1 MEFALAMLTLQGLS
15 VISVYR
21 AFMVPV
27 VLVRDWFFFCFFL
40 FSLSVSDLTMG
51 WFLCRQPACNCGVGA
66 TATSCTSAGACSCSA
81 NFNDTKCT
89 TCSASYYLS
98 GSTCTCEEDPC
109 FPCILLENWFILL
122 FHSFKQLVVVDLGP
136 MGQVVTAREFA
147 HARMTSLHP
156 SARIVQMANMVQ
168 LVRVR
173 LVCLG
178 CFWLGREHILKGA
191 FLLDCSCGVGAT
203 SISCDSTGTCNCQTG
218 YATPNCSTC
227 SSGYFGANCSGFF
240 FLFLSLR
247 FVFGCVPKKNLTINR
262 SLWMWHWDS
271 ELQLQQYRGMY
282 MQ

>member
-1 MEFALAMLTLQGLS
+1 MFSLHSLGKLIHF
-15 VISVYR
+15 VIS
-21 AFMVPV
+21 
-27 VLVRDWFFFCFFL
+27 FFQ
-40 FSLSVSDLTMG
+40 T
-51 WFLCRQPACNCGVGA
+51 ACGCGSGA
-66 TATSCTSAGACSCSA
+66 NGTSCNSSGVCTCQ
-81 NFNDTKCT
+81 NDFTPPKCT
-89 TCSASYYLS
+89 DCPNGQY
-98 GSTCTCEEDPC
+98 GSTCQSKTR
-109 FPCILLENWFILL
+109 L
-122 FHSFKQLVVVDLGP
+122 FGLFLVGKR
-136 MGQVVTAREFA
+136 TY
-147 HARMTSLHP
+147 
-156 SARIVQMANMVQ
+156 
-168 LVRVR
+168 
-173 LVCLG
+173 
-178 CFWLGREHILKGA
+178 LKGA